1 MCVSFLL
8 DVVLETE
15 EALLSVDLV
24 SIQVDHILL
33 EVGIKT
39 TLFDERSEVL
49 EPLHILCRILLCLVL
64 DKLDNPLG
72 QEVLELCHEC
82 AVLEGLTGDV
92 ERNVLAVYNTL
103 HETQEVRE
111 EDVLA
116 ILFDENLLG
125 VETDFSL
132 FLGEAEALAVILG
145 DIEDGLE
152 IQRDVGVEMQLVLIL
167 FSAVG

>member
-1 MCVSFLL
+1 M
-8 DVVLETE
+8 
-15 EALLSVDLV
+15 
-24 SIQVDHILL
+24 
-33 EVGIKT
+33 
-39 TLFDERSEVL
+39 
-49 EPLHILCRILLCLVL
+49 
-64 DKLDNPLG
+64 
-72 QEVLELCHEC
+72 
-82 AVLEGLTGDV
+82 
-92 ERNVLAVYNTL
+92 
-103 HETQEVRE
+103 RE

>member
-1 MCVSFLL
+1 M
-8 DVVLETE
+8 
-15 EALLSVDLV
+15 
-24 SIQVDHILL
+24 
-33 EVGIKT
+33 
-39 TLFDERSEVL
+39 
-49 EPLHILCRILLCLVL
+49 
-64 DKLDNPLG
+64 
-72 QEVLELCHEC
+72 
-82 AVLEGLTGDV
+82 EGLTRDV
-92 ERNVLAVYNTL
+92 ERNVLAVYYTL

-152 IQRDVGVEMQLVLIL
+152 I
-167 FSAVG
+167 